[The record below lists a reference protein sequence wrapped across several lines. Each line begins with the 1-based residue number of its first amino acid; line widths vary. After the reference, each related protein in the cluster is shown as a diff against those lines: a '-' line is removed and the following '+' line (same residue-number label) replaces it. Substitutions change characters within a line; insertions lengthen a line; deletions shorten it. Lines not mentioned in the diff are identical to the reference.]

1 MQRIIRLVAVL
12 AVPALLYTGC
22 ASSGTTDVSTR
33 EFVQSTPG
41 QPSTTSKL
49 AAGDTIEVSVE
60 VDGNMEVFSHR
71 AQINQQ
77 GMATLPLVGDVEISG
92 YTLSEARGIIAKTY
106 GAYYVNPPVIMLSL
120 AVEPGD
126 GEWGAVTVM
135 GRIGRPGRVA
145 LRSQNGINLTEAIQ
159 EAGGFSGSAKK
170 NDIRIS
176 REGRDGKRIK
186 ISVDFDGIGR
196 QGNAEADVKL
206 MDGDI
211 VYVPERIF

>member
-1 MQRIIRLVAVL
+1 MQRIVRLVAML
-12 AVPALLYTGC
+12 AIPALLYTGC
-22 ASSGTTDVSTR
+22 ATPGTDVTTQ
-33 EFVQSTPG
+33 EFVQSKQD
-41 QPSTTSKL
+41 QPSSVNEL
-49 AAGDTIEVSVE
+49 AAGNTIEVSVE

-71 AQINQQ
+71 AQVNQQ

-92 YTLSEARGIIAKTY
+92 CTLNEARGVIAKTY

-120 AVEPGD
+120 AVDPGD

-135 GRIGRPGRVA
+135 GRVGRPGRVP
-145 LRSQNGINLTEAIQ
+145 LRSQSGMNLTEAIQ

-170 NDIRIS
+170 NDIRVS
-176 REGRDGKRIK
+176 RQGQDGKRIK
-186 ISVDFDGIGR
+186 ISVDFDEIGKK
-196 QGNAEADVKL
+196 GNAKADIKL